1 MRNVFSS
8 DVDNIVNARNV
19 YPEVVGSTTGT
30 RGSAMTMNASSPS
43 RTAPYV
49 AGRFSSDSA
58 GANVPGGAG
67 SADTSGGTN
76 GVIGHPVAWW
86 VALIVL
92 LVALMYGSQRF
103 GSEGENFKN
112 IKLSIYNIVVISLAA
127 VIGFA
132 GLKMIFSRF
141 TVPGLSDVILAA

>member
-1 MRNVFSS
+1 MRNVFGS
-8 DVDNIVNARNV
+8 DVDNVVNARNV
-19 YPEVVGSTTGT
+19 YPEVSGVTTGT
-30 RGSAMTMNASSPS
+30 RGSAMTGDTAS
-43 RTAPYV
+43 RGPYV
-49 AGRFSSDSA
+49 AGRFSTSTA

-67 SADTSGGTN
+67 SPDSSGGGN
-76 GVIGHPVAWW
+76 GIVGHPVAWW
-86 VALIVL
+86 VALIIL
-92 LVALMYGSQRF
+92 LVALMWGSQRF

>member
-1 MRNVFSS
+1 MRNVFNA
-8 DVDNIVNARNV
+8 DVDNTVNGRNV
-19 YPEVVGSTTGT
+19 YPELGGATTGT
-30 RGSAMTMNASSPS
+30 RGSAMTQDTSTRPY
-43 RTAPYV
+43 TAG
-49 AGRFSSDSA
+49 AFSKGSA
-58 GANVPGGAG
+58 GANVPGGQG
-67 SADTSGGTN
+67 SSPSGN
-76 GVIGHPVAWW
+76 GNGGIVGHPIAWW

-112 IKLSIYNIVVISLAA
+112 IKLSVYNIVVISLAA

-141 TVPGLSDVILAA
+141 QIPGLSDVILAA

>member
-1 MRNVFSS
+1 MRNVFAS
-8 DVDNIVNARNV
+8 DVDNVVNSRNV
-19 YPEVVGSTTGT
+19 YPEMPGGTTGT
-30 RGSAMTMNASSPS
+30 RGSAMTTDAMSPS

-49 AGRFSSDSA
+49 AGRFSAGSA

-67 SADTSGGTN
+67 SPDSSGGGN
-76 GVIGHPVAWW
+76 GIIGHPVAWW

-92 LVALMYGSQRF
+92 LVALMWGSQRF

-112 IKLSIYNIVVISLAA
+112 IKLSVYNIVVISLAA

-132 GLKMIFSRF
+132 GLKMIFARF
-141 TVPGLSDVILAA
+141 QVPGLSDVILAA

>member
-1 MRNVFSS
+1 MTQDTS
-8 DVDNIVNARNV
+8 AR
-19 YPEVVGSTTGT
+19 
-30 RGSAMTMNASSPS
+30 
-43 RTAPYV
+43 PYT
-49 AGRFSSDSA
+49 A
-58 GANVPGGAG
+58 GAFSKSTGGPNIPGGAG
-67 SADTSGGTN
+67 SGNGNGG
-76 GVIGHPVAWW
+76 GIVGHPVAWW

-112 IKLSIYNIVVISLAA
+112 IKLSVYNIVVISLAA

-141 TVPGLSDVILAA
+141 AVPGLSDVILAA

>member
-19 YPEVVGSTTGT
+19 YPEVGGSTTGT
-30 RGSAMTMNASSPS
+30 RGSAMTRDAQSPS

-49 AGRFSSDSA
+49 RGAFDSGSA

-67 SADTSGGTN
+67 SPDTTGGN
-76 GVIGHPVAWW
+76 GIVGHPIAWW

-92 LVALMYGSQRF
+92 LVVLMYGSQRF

-141 TVPGLSDVILAA
+141 PVPGLSDVILAA

>member
-19 YPEVVGSTTGT
+19 YPEVGGSTTGT
-30 RGSAMTMNASSPS
+30 RGSAMTRDAQSPS

-49 AGRFSSDSA
+49 RGAFDSGSA

-67 SADTSGGTN
+67 SPDTTGGN
-76 GVIGHPVAWW
+76 G
-86 VALIVL
+86 IVV

-141 TVPGLSDVILAA
+141 PVPGLSDVILAA

>member
-19 YPEVVGSTTGT
+19 YPEVGGATTGT
-30 RGSAMTMNASSPS
+30 RGSAMTRDAQSPS

-49 AGRFSSDSA
+49 RGAFDSGSA

-67 SADTSGGTN
+67 SPDTTGGN
-76 GVIGHPVAWW
+76 GGGIVGHPVAWW

-103 GSEGENFKN
+103 
-112 IKLSIYNIVVISLAA
+112 
-127 VIGFA
+127 
-132 GLKMIFSRF
+132 
-141 TVPGLSDVILAA
+141 